1 MKKLIYAL
9 LAGTALTAANA
20 QQPPRIEIK
29 LCNEQAIAK
38 LMQKADKDSLYSAA
52 QDCNDQGRSA
62 TLLSAAAEKG
72 HGQAALKLAEQ
83 KYADYYKFDAA
94 LWALQAKQ
102 AGEELPPHLVKLLA
116 DNPQI
121 TLDMPMATPQ
131 IYNLSKHDLGILSDK
146 AEKGDGKAAQRLADY
161 YMYAASSLP
170 SAERQAKADYWRMHA
185 NKLLANK

>member
-1 MKKLIYAL
+1 MKKLIYTL

-38 LMQKADKDSLYSAA
+38 LMQKADKDTLYSAA
-52 QDCNDQGRSA
+52 QDCNDKGRSA

-102 AGEELPPHLVKLLA
+102 AARNCRP
-116 DNPQI
+116 I
-121 TLDMPMATPQ
+121 
-131 IYNLSKHDLGILSDK
+131 
-146 AEKGDGKAAQRLADY
+146 
-161 YMYAASSLP
+161 
-170 SAERQAKADYWRMHA
+170 W
-185 NKLLANK
+185 

>member
-38 LMQKADKDSLYSAA
+38 LMQKADKDTLYSAA
-52 QDCNDQGRSA
+52 QDCNDKGRSA

-102 AGEELPPHLVKLLA
+102 AGEELPPRLVKLLA

-131 IYNLSKHDLGILSDK
+131 ISNLSKHDLGTLSEK

-185 NKLLANK
+185 NNLLANK

>member
-1 MKKLIYAL
+1 M
-9 LAGTALTAANA
+9 
-20 QQPPRIEIK
+20 
-29 LCNEQAIAK
+29 
-38 LMQKADKDSLYSAA
+38 
-52 QDCNDQGRSA
+52 
-62 TLLSAAAEKG
+62 
-72 HGQAALKLAEQ
+72 
-83 KYADYYKFDAA
+83 
-94 LWALQAKQ
+94 QAKQ

-131 IYNLSKHDLGILSDK
+131 IYNLSKHDLGTLSEK

-185 NKLLANK
+185 NNLLANK